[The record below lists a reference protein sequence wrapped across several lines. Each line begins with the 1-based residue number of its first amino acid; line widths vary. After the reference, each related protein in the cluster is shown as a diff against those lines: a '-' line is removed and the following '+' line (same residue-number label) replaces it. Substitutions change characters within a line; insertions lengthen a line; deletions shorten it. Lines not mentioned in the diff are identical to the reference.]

1 MIRRASAHRKYNET
15 DRETIR
21 WDETDV
27 GRDKQF
33 DSLDETVIWRCKC
46 REMGTF
52 VGERANETKF
62 DNSCRKSSQ
71 KAQNE
76 RMEAER
82 GFD

>member
-1 MIRRASAHRKYNET
+1 MKQT
-15 DRETIR
+15 GLTIR
-21 WDETDV
+21 GDETGETNNLIRWTKRSFGDV
-27 GRDKQF
+27 IVAGD
-33 DSLDETVIWRCKC
+33 
-46 REMGTF
+46 GTF

-76 RMEAER
+76 RTEAER